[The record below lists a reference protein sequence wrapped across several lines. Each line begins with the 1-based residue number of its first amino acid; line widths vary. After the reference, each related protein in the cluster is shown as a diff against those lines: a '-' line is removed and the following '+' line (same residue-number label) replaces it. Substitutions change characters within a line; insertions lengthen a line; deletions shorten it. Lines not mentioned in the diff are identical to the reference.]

1 MTKDEFTRRITA
13 MTQTLYRVSYGL
25 LRSEADREDAVQ
37 ETILTAWEKLPTLRH
52 EEYFQSWVVRILINQ
67 CHGIGRRISRTASLD
82 EVSELEAPPPEL
94 RPMRDAV
101 LALPED
107 YRLAV
112 ILHYVEG
119 YGVGETARLLHV
131 PVGTVK
137 SRLYRAR
144 EILKREWEE
153 AQSI

>member
-52 EEYFQSWVVRILINQ
+52 EEYFQSWVVRILINR

-82 EVSELEAPPPEL
+82 EVPEAAAPPPEL
-94 RPMRDAV
+94 RPLRDAV

-119 YGVGETARLLHV
+119 YGVGEIARLLHV

-144 EILKREWEE
+144 AILKREWEE